1 MARYSEMSYAE
12 ALRKE
17 PTNYK
22 LRAMGR
28 RKYDL
33 KYKKDDRGK
42 TKVTVSR
49 DDVARTD
56 NEGARKRIID
66 QTKSNKSKSL
76 LNRKGSGT
84 QQTNYDDIRKS
95 GQKGTPS
102 GEKARESKSADARKG
117 GDRTAQNVLLGPALA
132 TAFGKI
138 YSDAKKIGKKNVIIG
153 KDGRPKLLTG
163 PKPALEDRSKTMN
176 VNKEGQAKQGNN
188 PDEPK
193 KEKKTTEKDEK
204 KDKRKTKESQLKKK
218 IKKFKRTFT
227 KNKKKVV
234 KTAKDISKKA
244 GTKAKNLLKF
254 RKFFN
259 PATAAGSIALGASV
273 PKASALEDLSVAEL
287 KKMGMSDAQIKSI
300 KGK

>member
-1 MARYSEMSYAE
+1 MAKYSEMSYTE

-28 RKYDL
+28 KKYNL

-42 TKVTVSR
+42 TTVKISTK
-49 DDVARTD
+49 DDPKTYPSYSEQAK
-56 NEGARKRIID
+56 GKG
-66 QTKSNKSKSL
+66 KSL
-76 LNRKGSGT
+76 LLNHYLSRKGSGT
-84 QQTNYDDIRKS
+84 QQTNYDDIRKP
-95 GQKGTPS
+95 GQVGTPS
-102 GEKARESKSADARKG
+102 GQKARESQSEDKRKG
-117 GDRTAQNVLLGPALA
+117 GDRTLQNVLLGPALA
-132 TAFGKI
+132 TAAGKI
-138 YSDAKKIGKKNVIIG
+138 YTDAKKIGKNNVIIA

-218 IKKFKRTFT
+218 F
-227 KNKKKVV
+227 
-234 KTAKDISKKA
+234 
-244 GTKAKNLLKF
+244 KNLKEPLPKTKRKLLKQL
-254 RKFFN
+254 K
-259 PATAAGSIALGASV
+259 ILV
-273 PKASALEDLSVAEL
+273 KKLLSHLL
-287 KKMGMSDAQIKSI
+287 KGY
-300 KGK
+300 